1 MYTTVSK
8 KKSKL
13 LRTSWNKFWFK
24 IYTGLPATIR
34 ALEPIYTKK
43 KKKWSQST
51 MGLQPIFE
59 RLHCYRQ
66 QTKFGARQY
75 FHKRVSLCSQG
86 GGGVCIGGS
95 TSGVGVLPLGVCI
108 QRGWSASGGV
118 GSGPPQ
124 SDTTGYGQRE
134 GGTHPTEMH
143 SCFLMRTVSP
153 ASSQS
158 WRWRLV

>member
-59 RLHCYRQ
+59 RLHCYRP

-75 FHKRVSLCSQG
+75 FHKRVSLCLFTGGRGCLHRGGLLQG
-86 GGGVCIGGS
+86 WGFCL
-95 TSGVGVLPLGVCI
+95 SG
-108 QRGWSASGGV
+108 SASRGDDLHLGGRT
-118 GSGPPQ
+118 PLNQ
-124 SDTTGYGQRE
+124 ILRDTVNERAVRILLK
-134 GGTHPTEMH
+134 
-143 SCFLMRTVSP
+143 CI
-153 ASSQS
+153 
-158 WRWRLV
+158 LVF